1 MLALLAALTVVA
13 PQAQDFRWTGQLA
26 AGQRVTVQNII
37 GDVSVEPAAGRQVEV
52 TATRRAGRYGN
63 PEDVEITAEE
73 LSTGVRICVRYPG
86 WRDSR
91 SDDDDDRDGCRG
103 GNNGNDRRNRN
114 DTEITFVVRL
124 PAGVR
129 VEAATVAGNVDA
141 RQIGADAELTSVSG
155 NVELD
160 GFSGAELHAT
170 TVSGDVTLRNVRG
183 RRVEAETVSGNV
195 EFDGVLARD
204 GRYDLTTLSGS
215 VMVDLPAGAGAEVRA
230 STFSG
235 RIRMPEGMASEA
247 SNRRRTRASGRIGD
261 GGASLNLESFSGNV
275 DVRVGR

>member
-13 PQAQDFRWTGQLA
+13 PQVQDFRWTGQLA

-37 GDVSVEPAAGRQVEV
+37 GDVSVEPASGRQVEV

-73 LSTGVRICVRYPG
+73 TSTGVRVCVRYPG

-91 SDDDDDRDGCRG
+91 SDDDRGGCRG
-103 GNNGNDRRNRN
+103 GNSGNDRRNRN
-114 DTEITFVVRL
+114 DTEVTFVIRL

-141 RQIGADAELTSVSG
+141 RQVGADAELTSVSG

-160 GFSGAELHAT
+160 GFSGVELHAT

-183 RRVEAETVSGNV
+183 RRVEAETVSGDV
-195 EFDGVLARD
+195 GFEGVLARD

-215 VMVDLPAGAGAEVRA
+215 VLVDLPAGAGAEVRA

-235 RIRMPEGMASEA
+235 RIRMPAGMVSEA
-247 SNRRRTRASGRIGD
+247 SNRRRTRASGRIGA

-275 DVRVGR
+275 DLRIGR

>member
-1 MLALLAALTVVA
+1 MLALLAALTLAA

-37 GDVSVEPAAGRQVEV
+37 GNVSVEPASGRQAEV

-73 LSTGVRICVRYPG
+73 TSTGVRICVRYPG
-86 WRDSR
+86 WRESR
-91 SDDDDDRDGCRG
+91 SDDDRDGCRG

-155 NVELD
+155 DVELD
-160 GFSGAELHAT
+160 GFTGAELHAT
-170 TVSGDVTLRNVRG
+170 TVSGDVTLRNIRG
-183 RRVEAETVSGNV
+183 RRVEAETVSGDV
-195 EFDGVLARD
+195 GFEGVLARD

-235 RIRMPEGMASEA
+235 RIRMPEGMVSEA
-247 SNRRRTRASGRIGD
+247 SNRRRTRASGRIGE